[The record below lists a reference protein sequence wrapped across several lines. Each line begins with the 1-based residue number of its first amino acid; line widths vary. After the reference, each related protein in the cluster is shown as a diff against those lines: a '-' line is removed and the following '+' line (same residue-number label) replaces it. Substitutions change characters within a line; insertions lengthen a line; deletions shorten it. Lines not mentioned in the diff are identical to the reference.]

1 MRWARAGVAGLSALA
16 IAATLAIGA
25 GTAGAAGKPSGP
37 AFKTGDPCTWLTFPQ
52 VRRAFGGPISTSHV
66 TGLAIACDFLI
77 GTPPPSVGALRVTL
91 IFPFFPQ
98 PGESGVDA
106 LEVNRAIDAANGV
119 NIATAKL
126 GKSSYFNLDT
136 STLYVAVSKKFTIAL
151 QWTPAG
157 APATGAKL
165 TPPVQAKLVALAKA
179 VMSHTPS
186 RLR

>member
-1 MRWARAGVAGLSALA
+1 MRWARRCVAGLAALA
-16 IAATLAIGA
+16 VAAAIAIGA
-25 GTAGAAGKPSGP
+25 GAPGAAGKPSGS
-37 AFKTGDPCTWLTFPQ
+37 AFKNGDPCTWLRLSEVQ
-52 VRRAFGGPISTSHV
+52 RAFGGPIATSHV
-66 TGLAIACDFLI
+66 TGLAIACDFVI
-77 GTPPPSVGALRVTL
+77 GSPPSSGGALRVTL
-91 IFPFFPQ
+91 IFPFFSQ

-106 LEVNRAIDAANGV
+106 LEVNRAIDAANSV
-119 NIATAKL
+119 SIASAKV
-126 GKSSYFNLDT
+126 GKASYFNLDT

-157 APATGAKL
+157 APASGAKL